1 MNRGIGW
8 MLLGYS
14 AVLAALS
21 WVVFHFTPSSGKL
34 TLIVGVAG
42 AVLCVLWGARAMVGK
57 ARKAGVLLTLAPVA
71 FVLLSQAVTNWG
83 GTVGAGEDRRAAA
96 WVATLLLILT
106 VGVLMRVAYFGV
118 APIGQAGGSM
128 AGSRDGHGR
137 R

>member
-1 MNRGIGW
+1 

-14 AVLAALS
+14 AVLAGLS

-42 AVLCVLWGARAMVGK
+42 AALCVWWGARAMAGK
-57 ARKAGVLLTLAPVA
+57 ARKAQVLLTLAPVA
-71 FVLLSQAVTNWG
+71 FVLLSQAVTSWG
-83 GTVGAGEDRRAAA
+83 GNAGADEGRRAAA
-96 WVATLLLILT
+96 LVATLLLVLT

-128 AGSRDGHGR
+128 PGR
-137 R
+137 AEGKARR